1 MNEPQF
7 TIRVKMTDVF
17 SEGAFVPM
25 KDVEV
30 ACKKQNVEIKVVE
43 EKFFDFTTDD
53 VINFFFLG
61 LKFPKQ

>member
-1 MNEPQF
+1 
-7 TIRVKMTDVF
+7 MTDVF